1 MIPALRSA
9 LAAAALLV
17 GVSAQA
23 TTAQAA
29 TPRDSLVMAWN
40 LDALITFDP
49 AQIAEVNGND
59 IIRNVCSPL
68 VAYDPHD
75 VSKIV
80 PSTAASWSVSPDG
93 LVITFKLRPDLKFP
107 DGTPAT
113 AHDTAWSLQRAVL
126 LGFGNSANLTQWGFT
141 KAKIAEQI
149 RAADDHTLVVTMD
162 RPYPIGLILSAA
174 FASNVSYTLSEKQGM
189 AHAKTTDGRSDYGNA
204 FFKTGPVCVGPYRV
218 TRWNTNDVVILQR
231 NDNFFGAKPHTKR
244 VIIRHVPESGAE
256 RLLLEKGDVDV
267 ARLLTTDDLVALAKN
282 DKIHI
287 EQTPM
292 HGFTYFDFNASDPIL
307 GKPKV
312 RLAFRYLIDYDGLG
326 RTVLQYLGMPRA
338 SLVPLGAF
346 GALDKAEGQPFKLD
360 LARAKALITE
370 AGYPDGFTKKL
381 ILSANGISPAL
392 AQHLQANAAKIG
404 IKLQLEQMADAN
416 LFTRGRSRDFEVMLI
431 GWGAGYPDADS
442 MISRHAVNPD
452 NRLEAKLAQYPSW
465 RSSWQDKWVNE
476 MADKARMERDVAK
489 RIAMYHE
496 IQKYMMQN
504 GPMAY
509 VFQTVRSIAYRKA
522 VKGFVISPF
531 NVDYGS
537 ASK

>member
-1 MIPALRSA
+1 MLKSIRA
-9 LAAAALLV
+9 
-17 GVSAQA
+17 A
-23 TTAQAA
+23 TTALALLGAFGAQHAARAA
-29 TPRDSLVMAWN
+29 TPRDALVMAWN

-68 VAYDPHD
+68 VAYDPKD
-75 VSKIV
+75 VSRIV

-107 DGTPAT
+107 SGRPAT
-113 AHDTAWSLQRAVL
+113 AHDTAWSMQRAVL

-141 KAKIAEQI
+141 KDKIAEQI
-149 RAADDHTLVVTMD
+149 KATDDHTLVVTMD

-174 FASNVSYTLSEKQGM
+174 FASNVSYTLDEKEGM
-189 AHAKTTDGRSDYGNA
+189 AHAKTTEGRSDYGNA

-218 TRWNTNDVVILQR
+218 ARWNTNDVVILQR
-231 NDNFFGAKPHTKR
+231 NDNYFGPKPHTKR

-256 RLLLEKGDVDV
+256 RLLLEKGDIDV
-267 ARLLTTDDLVALAKN
+267 ARLLNTDDLTALAKN
-282 DKIHI
+282 KQVHI

-292 HGFTYFDFNASDPIL
+292 HGFTYLDFNTADPIL
-307 GKPKV
+307 GNPKV

-326 RTVLQYLGMPRA
+326 KTVLQYLGMPRA

-346 GALDKAEGQPFKLD
+346 GALDKQAGQPFKLD
-360 LARAKALITE
+360 LAKAKQLITE
-370 AGYPDGFTKKL
+370 AGYPNGFTKKL
-381 ILSANGISPAL
+381 ILSANNISPAL
-392 AQHLQANAAKIG
+392 AQHVQANAAKIG
-404 IKLQLEQMADAN
+404 IKLELEQMADAN
-416 LFTRGRSRDFEVMLI
+416 LFTRGRSRDFQVMLI

-465 RSSWQDKWVNE
+465 RSSWQDQWVND

-489 RIAMYHE
+489 RIAMYHK
-496 IQKYMMQN
+496 IQEYMLQN

-509 VFQTVRSIAYRKA
+509 ISQTVRSIAYRKSL
-522 VKGFVISPF
+522 KGFVISPF